1 MASLENLDPTLLVW
15 LLGLGYSFVSC
26 TIGPRFLASK
36 MRRIVAE
43 VYHSEPPSVSFR
55 IEAHDHPQARA
66 EDPRS
71 KQEKVHHP
79 VEKSCQAVIRVDIR

>member
-1 MASLENLDPTLLVW
+1 MAIAMKVKDRSLERLNLVFAFDLENLDPTLLVW

-43 VYHSEPPSVSFR
+43 VYHSEPAFRFISHRSSRPSS
-55 IEAHDHPQARA
+55 
-66 EDPRS
+66 S
-71 KQEKVHHP
+71 
-79 VEKSCQAVIRVDIR
+79 SS